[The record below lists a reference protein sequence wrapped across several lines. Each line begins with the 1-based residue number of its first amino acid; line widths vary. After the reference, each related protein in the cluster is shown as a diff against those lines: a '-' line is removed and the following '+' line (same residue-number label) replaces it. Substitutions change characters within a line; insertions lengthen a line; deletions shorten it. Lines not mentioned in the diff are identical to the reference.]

1 MHFSANSLRPCAGGG
16 VRSMTRLAEYRIE
29 AESSDWGSMT
39 TTHAPPPS
47 QPPADAT
54 SAARAAVATSRIK
67 RGLDLLAALAALL
80 VFLPLLL
87 TIGLIVR
94 METPGPALFRQRRTG
109 LGGQVFT
116 VFKFRTMTVAEDGD
130 VIRQATR
137 GDARLTSVGKV
148 LRKFSLDELPQVL
161 NVLRG
166 EMSLVG
172 PRPHALAHDETWS
185 KLVPGYA
192 RRFRARPGLSGYAQV
207 CGYRGEVTDLASLR
221 ARVEADNEYI
231 DTWSPLLDLKILLRT
246 LPLILS
252 DTRAY

>member
-1 MHFSANSLRPCAGGG
+1 MNR
-16 VRSMTRLAEYRIE
+16 RAEYHE
-29 AESSDWGSMT
+29 AESSDWASMT
-39 TTHAPPPS
+39 TSHAPPS
-47 QPPADAT
+47 QLPPPT
-54 SAARAAVATSRIK
+54 MTTPARASVATNRIK
-67 RGLDLLAALAALL
+67 RGLDFLAALGAML

-87 TIGLIVR
+87 TIGVMIR

-109 LGGQVFT
+109 LGGRVFT

-137 GDARLTSVGKV
+137 GDARLTSVGRV

-166 EMSLVG
+166 EMSLIG

-192 RRFRARPGLSGYAQV
+192 ERFRAR
-207 CGYRGEVTDLASLR
+207 
-221 ARVEADNEYI
+221 
-231 DTWSPLLDLKILLRT
+231 
-246 LPLILS
+246 
-252 DTRAY
+252 TRSAMQ